1 MVMLDLGVFGLVRV
15 ALDTGTRYN
24 LVMLDGGEQVPAEA
38 QAVLPWGTIYSQR
51 LQRRLDLR
59 SLPVPSTALA
69 RWRRRGMD
77 RFLVNPRLINE
88 QGFTVMDPQ
97 HLRLL
102 GFTQEADLRR
112 CYKAGSKHRFFA
124 DEDLLNQFYVR
135 ASLDDTVA
143 GWLYLDSGAGVTEFY
158 SAHVNPEGAKANP
171 GLSYMNVTGELITPF
186 TAPGHA
192 IAIGDKTLHPAL
204 VSLPIGPQARHSEN
218 PLGRLGYTDLRG
230 AVIIIP
236 PRSAGYWELAWP

>member
-1 MVMLDLGVFGLVRV
+1 V

-38 QAVLPWGTIYSQR
+38 QAVLPWGTVYSQR

-59 SLPVPSTALA
+59 SLPVPSTALV

-88 QGFTVMDPQ
+88 QGFTVMDLQ

-102 GFTQEADLRR
+102 GFAHDADLRR
-112 CYKAGSKHRFFA
+112 CYQAGLKNRFS
-124 DEDLLNQFYVR
+124 DEGALINQFHVEAR
-135 ASLDDTVA
+135 LDDAVA
-143 GWLYLDSGAGVTEFY
+143 GRLLLDSGAGITEVY

-171 GLSYMNVTGELITPF
+171 GLSYMNVTGELILPF

-204 VSLPIGPQARHSEN
+204 VSLPIGSQARHSEN

-236 PRSAGYWELAWP
+236 PRSAGDWELAWP